1 MVQSVLRPVSRDNKG
16 LTRYALLLLLR
27 LTVVFFLKKMMIG
40 YPSLLN
46 NDVAPVIGLP
56 LCGVR
61 HVN

>member
-16 LTRYALLLLLR
+16 LTRYALLLR
-27 LTVVFFLKKMMIG
+27 LTVVFFRKKMMIG
-40 YPSLLN
+40 YPPLLN